1 MSTLFTL
8 FSVRARIGTMKPK
21 STLKPRSAYHHGDLR
36 NALIEHA
43 FAALRTVGPESLS
56 VRALA
61 DEIGV
66 SPSAAYR
73 HFADRE
79 ALLAQLARIGFERL
93 GESMA
98 RAAAAAA
105 RRSPKATV
113 RAIGSAYVRFGVA
126 EPELYRLMF
135 GAQRVEKSK
144 YPELGAA
151 AARTYDTL
159 RSAVMRMAP
168 HASKGSQELE
178 RLTLRCW
185 AMVHGLASLRVDRLI
200 ESGDTEGFVELAD
213 DLLGR
218 VTQDYPAVATTPPRR
233 SGKR

>member
-1 MSTLFTL
+1 ML
-8 FSVRARIGTMKPK
+8 RMKPK
-21 STLKPRSAYHHGDLR
+21 LTPAPRSSYHHGDLR
-36 NALIEHA
+36 NALVEHA
-43 FAALRTVGPESLS
+43 LAALQAVGPESLS

-79 ALLAQLARIGFERL
+79 ALLAELARMGFERL
-93 GESMA
+93 RGSLAE
-98 RAAAAAA
+98 AAIAAA
-105 RRSPKATV
+105 RRQPKMAV
-113 RAIGSAYVRFGVA
+113 RAMGSAYVRFAVA

-151 AARTYDTL
+151 AAQTYDTL
-159 RSAVMRMAP
+159 RTAVMRMAP
-168 HASKGSQELE
+168 HAPKGSQELE

-185 AMVHGLASLRVDRLI
+185 AMVHGLASLRIDRLI
-200 ESGDTEGFVELAD
+200 ESGDEEGFVELAD
-213 DLLGR
+213 DLLDR
-218 VTQDYPAVATTPPRR
+218 VIREYPAAAPQPARR
-233 SGKR
+233 SGK

>member
-79 ALLAQLARIGFERL
+79 ALLAQLARIGFERSA
-93 GESMA
+93 GKHGGGRRGRSA
-98 RAAAAAA
+98 RRAAEIRPCVRWECLRALRGRRTGALPSDVRGATRRKVEVSRA
-105 RRSPKATV
+105 GSGGRPDVRYVAECGHAHGAPRPRRVRRSSSASRCAAGRWCTDSP
-113 RAIGSAYVRFGVA
+113 RCGSTG
-126 EPELYRLMF
+126 
-135 GAQRVEKSK
+135 
-144 YPELGAA
+144 
-151 AARTYDTL
+151 
-159 RSAVMRMAP
+159 
-168 HASKGSQELE
+168 
-178 RLTLRCW
+178 
-185 AMVHGLASLRVDRLI
+185 
-200 ESGDTEGFVELAD
+200 
-213 DLLGR
+213 
-218 VTQDYPAVATTPPRR
+218 
-233 SGKR
+233 